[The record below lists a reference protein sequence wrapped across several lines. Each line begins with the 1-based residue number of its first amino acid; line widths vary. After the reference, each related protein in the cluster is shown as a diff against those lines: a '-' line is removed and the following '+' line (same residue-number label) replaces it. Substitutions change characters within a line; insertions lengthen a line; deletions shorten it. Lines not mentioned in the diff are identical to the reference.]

1 MAVYAHELS
10 HHEHQDCEN
19 TVVHFHEYE
28 NDCYL
33 DDFISNKI
41 HTYSTNIYESL
52 VFLFD
57 SEIFVI
63 EVLNLKR
70 ILLIFSKEV
79 PLQIN
84 FFAKSYCSIFYRPQ
98 NLHKI

>member
-1 MAVYAHELS
+1 MLLRLILTLTIFLPTLAVYAHELS
-10 HHEHQDCEN
+10 HHQHQDCEN
-19 TVVHFHEYE
+19 TVVHLHEYE

-41 HTYSTNIYESL
+41 YTYSTNIYESL

-70 ILLIFSKEV
+70 IQLD
-79 PLQIN
+79 
-84 FFAKSYCSIFYRPQ
+84 FFKRGPPS
-98 NLHKI
+98 N